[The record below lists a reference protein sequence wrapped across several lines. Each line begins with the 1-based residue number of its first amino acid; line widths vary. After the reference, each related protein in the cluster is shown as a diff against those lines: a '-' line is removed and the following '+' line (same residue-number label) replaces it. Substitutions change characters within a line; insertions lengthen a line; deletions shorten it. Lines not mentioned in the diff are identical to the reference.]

1 MPTRFAQSSLFSSS
15 LVWCPSPVARRIDLS
30 RNLGLI
36 TGASL
41 MGAVFALASAT
52 TDITTAPP
60 AAIATGMK
68 VTFAVATMLIL
79 MALAIALATR
89 ARSPAQKF
97 CARRPQR
104 VTFRLHAGYCWG
116 TPCT

>member
-1 MPTRFAQSSLFSSS
+1 
-15 LVWCPSPVARRIDLS
+15 
-30 RNLGLI
+30 
-36 TGASL
+36 
-41 MGAVFALASAT
+41 
-52 TDITTAPP
+52 
-60 AAIATGMK
+60 MK

-104 VTFRLHAGYCWG
+104 VTFRLRAGYCWG